1 MSVSARAR
9 AGAYDSKRMSSLS
22 FARRRTA
29 RNAEAGRCGRWR
41 ARWRFISGWARSPS
55 LPAPWSCRGCSRLA
69 RVWLDLEPM
78 VIPAPPIPAPPA
90 PVTPPRPVRPPAVEP
105 RKSPVAS
112 PPVSEQ
118 PVAPP
123 APPLPSPPPRE
134 MTTPE
139 LPVQTLP
146 SPPQTAV
153 AVESPKASEPDRSG
167 APPSAAAG
175 ERTSIDAQPSRAPQ
189 ERGGEGAGQAAVAS
203 RTPDAAPG
211 GPIVRAARP
220 KGGYQVRPVYPE
232 SARRAGLQGTTL
244 LRIHIEADGHV
255 SDVSVQRSAGHQSLD
270 EAAADAVRRWRFEP
284 ALNSAGAVSMW
295 AVVPVEF
302 RISDRD

>member
-1 MSVSARAR
+1 
-9 AGAYDSKRMSSLS
+9 MSSLS
-22 FARRRTA
+22 LAVVGPRGALGRVA
-29 RNAEAGRCGRWR
+29 WPLACSLAIHLGLGAIAVLAGSVDLPWR
-41 ARWRFISGWARSPS
+41 QPPRA
-55 LPAPWSCRGCSRLA
+55 
-69 RVWLDLEPM
+69 VWLDLEPM
-78 VIPAPPIPAPPA
+78 VIPAPPVPAPSA
-90 PVTPPRPVRPPAVEP
+90 PVTPPRPVRPPAVAP
-105 RKSPVAS
+105 RKIPAS
-112 PPVSEQ
+112 ASPVSEQ
-118 PVAPP
+118 LVAPP
-123 APPLPSPPPRE
+123 APPLPSPPARE
-134 MTTPE
+134 VTAPE
-139 LPVQTLP
+139 PPAQAPP

-153 AVESPKASEPDRSG
+153 AVESPKTSEPDRSG
-167 APPSAAAG
+167 TPSSSTAG
-175 ERTSIDAQPSRAPQ
+175 ERVSVDAQPSGVLPERAGQ
-189 ERGGEGAGQAAVAS
+189 GAGSSAVAS
-203 RTPDAAPG
+203 RTPDSAPG

-284 ALNSAGAVSMW
+284 ALNSAGPVSMW